1 MRRPSPPIIVA
12 GSLRGRRLAVPEGL
26 VTRPVR
32 SRVRESIFDM
42 LGERVRGARLADL
55 YAGSGALGLEA
66 LSRGAAHCTFIENG
80 RVALAALRSNLDACD
95 IGPDRATVL
104 VQDARAWCPESGARL
119 DLVLADPPFALLD
132 PLPHE
137 LGAPGVLAE
146 DGLVVIESPAERL
159 GPLRVP
165 GLSLLRRR
173 VYGRSAV
180 CVYVPGQ
187 STPNA

>member
-1 MRRPSPPIIVA
+1 MRRPSAPIIVA
-12 GSLRGRRLAVPEGL
+12 GTLRGRRLAVPEGL

-42 LGERVRGARLADL
+42 LGERVRSARVVDL

-66 LSRGAAHCTFIENG
+66 LSRGAAHCTFIEQDRG
-80 RVALAALRSNLDACD
+80 ALAALRLNLSACR
-95 IGPDRATVL
+95 IGDDHATVL
-104 VQDARAWCPESGARL
+104 VQDARAWSPGPDARY

-137 LGAPGVLAE
+137 LGAPGTLAE
-146 DGLVVIESPAERL
+146 DGLVVIETPAERL

-180 CVYVPGQ
+180 CVYVPRE
-187 STPNA
+187 STRRA

>member
-1 MRRPSPPIIVA
+1 MRRPSAPIIVA
-12 GSLRGRRLAVPEGL
+12 GSLRGMRLAVPEGL

-32 SRVRESIFDM
+32 SRVRESIFDL
-42 LGERVRGARLADL
+42 LGDRVRGARVADL

-66 LSRGAAHCTFIENG
+66 LSRGAAHCTFVE
-80 RVALAALRSNLDACD
+80 RERAALDALRRNLDACRV
-95 IGPDRATVL
+95 GADRASVR
-104 VQDARAWCPESGARL
+104 VQDARAWCPDPGEPL

-137 LGAPGVLAE
+137 LGAPGVLAAG
-146 DGLVVIESPAERL
+146 GLVVIETPAERL

-180 CVYVPGQ
+180 CVYVARE
-187 STPNA
+187 STPSA